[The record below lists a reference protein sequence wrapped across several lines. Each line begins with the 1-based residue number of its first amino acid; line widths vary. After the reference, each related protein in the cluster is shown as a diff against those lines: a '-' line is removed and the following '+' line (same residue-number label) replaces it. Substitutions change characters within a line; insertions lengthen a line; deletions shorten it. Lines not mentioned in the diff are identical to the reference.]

1 MTVDWAIIGS
11 LWPILAFG
19 LTSGI
24 AVVVWAIRAESRS
37 KANEVTAKEA
47 KANAQKAMDDLSLF
61 KERVAQEY
69 VTATTLLA
77 VREEI
82 GGAINRLSD
91 RIDRIL
97 EARKT

>member
-1 MTVDWAIIGS
+1 MIDWGVIGS

-19 LTSGI
+19 LTTTVG
-24 AVVVWAIRAESRS
+24 VVIWAIRAESRS
-37 KANEVTAKEA
+37 KTNEMIAKEA

-69 VTATTLLA
+69 VTATTLTA

>member
-1 MTVDWAIIGS
+1 MIDWVVIGS

-19 LTSGI
+19 FTSGI
-24 AVVVWAIRAESRS
+24 AVVVWAIRVESRS
-37 KANEVTAKEA
+37 KANEVIAKEA
-47 KANAQKAMDDLSLF
+47 KTIGHKNADDLAAF

-69 VTATTLLA
+69 VTATTLVA

>member
-1 MTVDWAIIGS
+1 MDWAIIGA

-19 LTSGI
+19 FTSGI
-24 AVVVWAIRAESRS
+24 AIVVWAIRAESRS
-37 KANEVTAKEA
+37 KANEVMAKEA
-47 KANAQKAMDDLSLF
+47 KANAQKANDDLSLF

-82 GGAINRLSD
+82 GGAINRLSE